1 MKVWLPKLVTG
12 QSQCDDAA
20 AVAAAAVAVSRCL
33 SVVVVVVVDDA
44 VTRTSLGHSQRQL
57 TKAALCRPRTDD
69 NFL

>member
-33 SVVVVVVVDDA
+33 SVVVGVVVDA